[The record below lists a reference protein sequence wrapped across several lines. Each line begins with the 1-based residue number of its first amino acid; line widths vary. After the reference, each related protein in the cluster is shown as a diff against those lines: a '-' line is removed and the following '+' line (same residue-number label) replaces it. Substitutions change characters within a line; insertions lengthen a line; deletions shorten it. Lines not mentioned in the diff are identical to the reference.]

1 MQCNGIFSSI
11 IKYMECIHF
20 ERLRCGVSKHV
31 YDLTYRVIDERNIHR
46 ITSDLEKIHLVSK
59 PPPRQCTL
67 SFLENRY
74 TSKFDH
80 LI

>member
-1 MQCNGIFSSI
+1 MQRYGIFSSI
-11 IKYMECIHF
+11 IKYMECIHL

-31 YDLTYRVIDERNIHR
+31 YAPYSVIDERNIHR

-59 PPPRQCTL
+59 PPRQCTL

-74 TSKFDH
+74 SSKFDH
-80 LI
+80 LV

>member
-1 MQCNGIFSSI
+1 MQCNGIFSSV

-20 ERLRCGVSKHV
+20 ERLRCGV
-31 YDLTYRVIDERNIHR
+31 IDH

-59 PPPRQCTL
+59 PPPWQCTL

-74 TSKFDH
+74 SSKFDH
-80 LI
+80 LV

>member
-1 MQCNGIFSSI
+1 MG
-11 IKYMECIHF
+11 YLA
-20 ERLRCGVSKHV
+20 RLSNTWSVFTLNVEGVVFQNMFMH
-31 YDLTYRVIDERNIHR
+31 LTYRVIDERNIHR

-74 TSKFDH
+74 SSKFDH
-80 LI
+80 LV